1 LSKFNTPPGALKDVL
16 PEKLE
21 SDKMRVV
28 LLSYT
33 ADPER
38 LCGSA
43 AKSCYSE
50 RGASDIY
57 REISREDASRVVSHV
72 RDMGHHSVLEHANFT
87 FSLEGV
93 SRVLTHQL
101 VRHRIASYSQQSQR
115 YVKVEEASVV
125 EPSSVK
131 DNPRAHEVFNRIV
144 EEAKEAY
151 QKLLKE
157 GIPAEDARFILPQG
171 IETNIV
177 VTMNARELWHFF
189 TLRTCFRAQWE
200 INQVAWEMLRLV
212 KEVAPELFRGAGPAC
227 IRGPCPEGPK
237 SCGWW
242 RTREARRMREEYRKA
257 RLK

>member
-1 LSKFNTPPGALKDVL
+1 M
-16 PEKLE
+16 E
-21 SDKMRVV
+21 SDRMRVV

-43 AKSCYSE
+43 AKSCYSVK
-50 RGASDIY
+50 GASEIY

-72 RDMGHHSVLEHANFT
+72 RDLGHHSVLEHASFT

-125 EPSSVK
+125 KPPKVSE
-131 DNPRAHEVFNRIV
+131 NPRAEEVFDKAVRA
-144 EEAKEAY
+144 AKEAY
-151 QKLLKE
+151 QMLIGE
-157 GIPAEDARFILPQG
+157 GIPPEDARFILPQG

-242 RTREARRMREEYRKA
+242 RTKEARKMREEYRRGRQK
-257 RLK
+257 